1 MTEPYL
7 GVIIEQRAGGSV
19 TVNFSDQTYHHPEIT
34 QDTIWHAIAEILE
47 HYFTKHAE
55 VVIMARGDTD
65 NMYYLPKQV
74 ENTSD
79 EDGNRDRCKQE
90 GSC

>member
-55 VVIMARGDTD
+55 VVVMAKGEAD
-65 NMYYLPKQV
+65 NIYYLPKQV
-74 ENTSD
+74 EDKRS
-79 EDGNRDRCKQE
+79 EDKCERSQDTPQC
-90 GSC
+90 